1 MSSFNEFDELAATF
15 EDCEPLLLSAIPIL
29 PGGMVDIALSE
40 LGAVIVDVEE
50 EAYLVLAE
58 TI

>member
-1 MSSFNEFDELAATF
+1 
-15 EDCEPLLLSAIPIL
+15 
-29 PGGMVDIALSE
+29 VDIALSE

>member
-1 MSSFNEFDELAATF
+1 V
-15 EDCEPLLLSAIPIL
+15 LLSAIPIL

-40 LGAVIVDVEE
+40 LGAVIVDAEE
-50 EAYLVLAE
+50 ETPLILAE